1 MGFCSVMAKSL
12 RPNELDERPTVVL
25 VDDDAAVLTS
35 LKFALELEGFTVAA
49 YATAEDLLADGV
61 GAVSCFVVDY
71 HLPGANGMELLSRLR
86 QRGYS
91 TPVILITSNPTR
103 LLVNRAREA
112 GAAIVEKP
120 LIGNN
125 LIDTIRASVNQ

>member
-1 MGFCSVMAKSL
+1 MAKLL
-12 RPNELDERPTVVL
+12 RPNESNERPTVVL

-49 YATAEDLLADGV
+49 YANAEDLLADGV
-61 GAVSCFVVDY
+61 KTASCFVVDY
-71 HLPGANGMELLSRLR
+71 HLPGANGLELLSRLR

-103 LLVNRAREA
+103 LLTNRAREA

-125 LIDTIRASVNQ
+125 LIDAIRASVNQ

>member
-1 MGFCSVMAKSL
+1 MVKLL
-12 RPNELDERPTVVL
+12 RPNQSNERPTVVL

-49 YATAEDLLADGV
+49 YANAEDLLAEGV
-61 GAVSCFVVDY
+61 VGTASCFVVDY
-71 HLPGANGMELLSRLR
+71 HLPGANGLELLRRLR

-103 LLVNRAREA
+103 LLTSCARDA

-120 LIGNN
+120 LMGDN
-125 LIDTIRASVNQ
+125 LIDAIRASVNR